1 MMDEQTAL
9 AQFNDQVNR
18 LFRIHHTQL
27 RSLQRKRN
35 VQSLQLTQKRHNRE
49 KQRADLSLRIQIL
62 EQENERLRHLC
73 KQEAKARQQ
82 YHKIRKQQQRMT
94 VMNQSSTNKRKQSV
108 GKHFNDESSAMISE
122 GPQRATTQ
130 HDEDTQNDDNCQ
142 TPSSASAVPA
152 QRRDT
157 TSPHS
162 VHNNNNNNNNNNNT
176 HNNRIPT
183 SIVISPEKQKPQRSL
198 PTEKDLENHSRR
210 ANQSKNRDVVVIRL
224 PETQVEEQWRY
235 C

>member
-94 VMNQSSTNKRKQSV
+94 VRNQSSTNKRKQSV

-122 GPQRATTQ
+122 EPQRATTQ

-142 TPSSASAVPA
+142 IPSSAAQPCSSSYTASSVAA

-162 VHNNNNNNNNNNNT
+162 VHNNNNNNT

-224 PETQVEEQWRY
+224 PETQVEE
-235 C
+235 